1 VRTTLQILFS
11 ILGIAALLAVNALAL
26 YAIYRIVMVTVSFI
40 PAIGKKHR
48 HGDWD
53 RLNRRQN

>member
-1 VRTTLQILFS
+1 MRIALQILVAVLS
-11 ILGIAALLAVNALAL
+11 IAALLALNALAL
-26 YAIYRIVMVTVSFI
+26 YAAYRLVIVAVSFI

-53 RLNRRQN
+53 RLNRR